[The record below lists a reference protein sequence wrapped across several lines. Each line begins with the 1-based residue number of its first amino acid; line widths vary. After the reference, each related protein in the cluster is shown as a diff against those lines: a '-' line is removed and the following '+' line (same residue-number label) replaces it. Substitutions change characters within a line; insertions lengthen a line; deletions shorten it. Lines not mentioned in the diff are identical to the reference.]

1 MIASWIVKG
10 AEIAVTAF
18 MSVFVFVLCLGV
30 LAGIVALLG
39 AMFGAGDGD
48 NR

>member
-1 MIASWIVKG
+1 MIANWIAKG
-10 AEIAVTAF
+10 AEIGVTAF
-18 MSVFVFVLCLGV
+18 MSAFVFVLCLGV

-39 AMFGAGDGD
+39 TLFGAGDGD

>member
-10 AEIAVTAF
+10 AEIGVTAF
-18 MSVFVFVLCLGV
+18 MSAFVFLLCLGV

-39 AMFGAGDGD
+39 ALFGAGDGE